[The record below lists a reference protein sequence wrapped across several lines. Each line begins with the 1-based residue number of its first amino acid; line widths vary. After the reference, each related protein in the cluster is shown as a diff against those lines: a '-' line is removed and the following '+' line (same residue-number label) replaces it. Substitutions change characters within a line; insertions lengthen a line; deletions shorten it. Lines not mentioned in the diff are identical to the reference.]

1 MAEAISHS
9 LVQTLRAVPGFAR
22 ADDPT
27 LLRVVG
33 TSANLRWSGGSTI
46 FAHGDPAEALYIVL
60 SGAVRI
66 ARPGGSDGDEEVA
79 RYGPG
84 DYFGEHSLLLRTSHS
99 RTAVA
104 AEDSELM
111 VITTDA
117 FTPLL
122 EDHPELAAHFREQVS
137 ARDAT

>member
-1 MAEAISHS
+1 MPEAISHS

-22 ADDPT
+22 ADDTT

-33 TSANLRWSGGSTI
+33 ASANLRWAAGSQI
-46 FAHGDPAEALYIVL
+46 FARGDPAEALYIVL
-60 SGAVRI
+60 SGAVLITEPRSV
-66 ARPGGSDGDEEVA
+66 GGDEEVA

-99 RTAVA
+99 RSAVA
-104 AEDSELM
+104 LEDAELM

-122 EDHPELAAHFREQVS
+122 EDHPELAAHFREQIS
-137 ARDAT
+137 ARDT